1 MLESLPPPGWP
12 WRWTASRCAS
22 TSAAPPEYHLPVAL
36 RGRLT
41 CPLWNGAIRLAGID
55 APPHK
60 QTDSAFVGLNDGGT
74 RLGRREVLLLRSLWN
89 ARPAASPLQAS
100 TAIMRAGRQPQRVG
114 IISPTLG

>member
-1 MLESLPPPGWP
+1 M
-12 WRWTASRCAS
+12 AFRCAS
-22 TSAAPPEYHLPVAL
+22 TSAAPPEHHLPIAL

-55 APPHK
+55 APPHEQK
-60 QTDSAFVGLNDGGT
+60 DSAFCRARSQPTDGGT

-100 TAIMRAGRQPQRVG
+100 TIIVRAGQPPQRVG